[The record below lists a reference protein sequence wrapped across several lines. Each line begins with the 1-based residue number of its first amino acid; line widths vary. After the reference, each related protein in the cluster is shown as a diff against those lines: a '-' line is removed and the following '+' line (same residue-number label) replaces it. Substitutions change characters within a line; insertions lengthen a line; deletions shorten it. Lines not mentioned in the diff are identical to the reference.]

1 MANPTYTVTPI
12 SNRPNYGSV
21 SAPVTDNA
29 GVVAILTATPN
40 EGYTF
45 LCWSDGAI
53 ENPHRYTIPEKNV
66 TVKAYFYQTNPF
78 KFLLDLAGLSRY
90 AGRMLT
96 KIKAWYAEKATKL
109 ISGAKQIGFCKTDT
123 SYTAEDVQ
131 DALEEVK
138 TQSDASDAE
147 IDTVKR
153 TYMPLPE
160 YSYTIVPTGG
170 NMLWT
175 SVTSSDNFSP
185 YIIYYLDQN
194 ASSMVNFVI
203 ENCGQTDRPYDA
215 NEQYWERSRDP
226 VTDDQI
232 YTKWSGGQVA
242 YAANKNNLYHVDAAG
257 NNTWES
263 YVAAGRLYTG
273 SPSGT
278 GSMGWT
284 TTTVFAPNQAHPEWD
299 GSMPH
304 SGIMTICGGS
314 NNHIT
319 VTDSTAGISI
329 WNAGR
334 DKYGTGQEIVTV
346 PVIKGHVYS
355 VSADHTAHGGSAI
368 GSSIIFFF
376 GD

>member
-1 MANPTYTVTPI
+1 MAEPTYTVTPI
-12 SNRPNYGSV
+12 SNRPTYGSV

-29 GVVAILTATPN
+29 GVVALLTATPN

-53 ENPHRYTIPEKNV
+53 ENPHRFTIPEKNV
-66 TVKAYFYQTNPF
+66 TVKAYFYQTDPF
-78 KFLLDLAGLSRY
+78 RFLLDLAGLSRFWDN
-90 AGRMLT
+90 
-96 KIKAWYAEKATKL
+96 IKTWFAEKATKL

-153 TYMPLPE
+153 TYMPLPQ
-160 YSYTIVPTGG
+160 YSYSIITPDATY
-170 NMLWT
+170 T
-175 SVTSSDNFSP
+175 AVTSSDNFSP
-185 YIIYYLDQN
+185 YGTYYVKTG
-194 ASSMVNFVI
+194 ATSYSEVHFVV
-203 ENCGQTDRPYDA
+203 ENCGETDRPYSSS
-215 NEQYWERSRDP
+215 EVYWERSRDP
-226 VTDDQI
+226 VSDDQI
-232 YTKWSGGQVA
+232 YTKWSGGQIA
-242 YAANKNNLYHVDAAG
+242 YGTNKNNLYHVDAAG
-257 NNTWES
+257 NNSWES
-263 YVAAGRLYTG
+263 YVSAGLLYTASSGG
-273 SPSGT
+273 S
-278 GSMGWT
+278 SMGWT
-284 TTTVFAPNQAHPEWD
+284 TTVIFARDEQTHPEWN

-304 SGIMTICGGS
+304 SGIMTVCGGG

-319 VTDSTAGISI
+319 ITDSTAGISV

-334 DKYGTGQEIVTV
+334 DKYGTGQELVTF

-355 VSADHTAHGGSAI
+355 VSASHTAHGGGVL

>member
-29 GVVAILTATPN
+29 GVVALLTATPN

-90 AGRMLT
+90 AARMWT
-96 KIKAWYAEKATKL
+96 KIKAWYAEKTTKL

-153 TYMPLPE
+153 TYMPLPS
-160 YSYTIVPTGG
+160 YSYTIVGG
-170 NMLWT
+170 QGEMTWT
-175 SVTSSDNFSP
+175 AVTASDDYSP
-185 YIIYYLDQN
+185 YTTYYYNKSDI
-194 ASSMVNFVI
+194 VNFVT
-203 ENCGQTDRPYDA
+203 NPCANDTYDP
-215 NEQYWERSRDP
+215 NKVYWEISRDP

-232 YTKWSGGQVA
+232 YTKWNPPSIGA
-242 YAANKNNLYHVDAAG
+242 ETSFNLNKDHLYHVDAQG
-257 NNTWES
+257 LNTWES
-263 YVAAGRLYTG
+263 YVASGNLWTG
-273 SPSGT
+273 VPSGS
-278 GSMGWT
+278 GSMDWST
-284 TTTVFAPNQAHPEWD
+284 QSQLNLFPN
-299 GSMPH
+299 GVMPH
-304 SGIMTICGGS
+304 SGIMTICCGS
-314 NNHIT
+314 NNHCWIT
-319 VTDSTAGISI
+319 DTTDNFTI

-334 DKYGTGQEIVTV
+334 DKYGQGQELVTF
-346 PVIKGHVYS
+346 PVIKGHGYS
-355 VSADHTAHGGSAI
+355 VSVAPTPHGGDRLGRI
-368 GSSIIFFF
+368 FIFFF